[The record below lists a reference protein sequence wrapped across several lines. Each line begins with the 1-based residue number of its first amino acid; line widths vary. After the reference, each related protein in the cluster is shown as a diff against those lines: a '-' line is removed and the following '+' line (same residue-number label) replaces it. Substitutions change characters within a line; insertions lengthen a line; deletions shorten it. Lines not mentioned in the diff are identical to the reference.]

1 MRGRARAHAAA
12 LGNPTSR
19 AVSVAALA
27 GEADIR
33 KGVLYEQSLEPHLDA
48 RSTHAARRRHRRPW
62 LRDHHGKLGLYRP
75 QNGCAPL
82 ADHFRCRHFAV
93 LPEAH
98 GQRQPQRG
106 QRHPHHHVR
115 GRHGRRR
122 PGVYHPGRLDAGLC
136 RPDQLAR
143 HVYRGARRH
152 HLGPSGDS
160 AHPPSLYRGR
170 RAGVPHRQ
178 RRSSDPTRDRGR
190 RQDRQAALWLHG
202 HRRHLQRAA
211 RRPGRGAQ
219 HAVHAQHPRRDL
231 CHLQLAHVAVH
242 RLFGGLRPR
251 RVLVCRRAAGQFW
264 HHRRR
269 HRCRP
274 VRCCDRA
281 GYRQVPRYGPYDG
294 LWRRRRP

>member
-75 QNGCAPL
+75 QDGRTPL

-115 GRHGRRR
+115 RRHGRRR

-143 HVYRGARRH
+143 HVYRGTRRH
-152 HLGPSGDS
+152 YPGPTGHGT
-160 AHPPSLYRGR
+160 HPPSLYRGR